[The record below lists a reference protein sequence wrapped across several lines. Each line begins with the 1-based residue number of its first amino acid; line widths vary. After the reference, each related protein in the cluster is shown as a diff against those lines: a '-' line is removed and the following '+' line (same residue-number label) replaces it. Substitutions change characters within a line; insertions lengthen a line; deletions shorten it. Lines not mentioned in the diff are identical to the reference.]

1 MMDNNENNNKEKDV
15 YITLH
20 CDQELKAT
28 FKRLAKHSGQSL
40 NDCMMDLILTG
51 LTYDQNARES
61 KMKLAAKL
69 LK

>member
-1 MMDNNENNNKEKDV
+1 MVDNNESDDNEKNV
-15 YITLH
+15 YIKLH

-28 FKRLAKHSGQSL
+28 FKMIAKHSGQSL
-40 NDCMMDLILTG
+40 NDCMMDLILAG